1 MSLRNE
7 MRRAF
12 TLVELLVVIALMG
25 MMSTLA
31 IGSYSAITRGMSE
44 RAALDVAKALVDAAV
59 QRSNL
64 DRTKIHVY
72 LFDEVLK
79 TDSDT
84 ARGVGAGVAI
94 AVRPVGRISM
104 IPSEGFYCDEF
115 TDLSQIYGALASEEV
130 SEEEAA
136 EDAADDEVS
145 AMRLYNMSNS
155 GSSGYTT
162 VQEGVVPYEI
172 NDYDLE
178 DTTDADGNPP
188 EMRQWRVYGFKRTK
202 KGNNA
207 NFKVGDQYGQEFA
220 VMRLP
225 VGYFFGSSV
234 SMSGTSDLGQH
245 FVDCIEID
253 PTDRKTPSV
262 NIYVR
267 RPNGS
272 FESIGNVNQVKDGE

>member
-1 MSLRNE
+1 

-31 IGSYSAITRGMSE
+31 IGSYSAITRGMNE
-44 RAALDVAKALVDAAV
+44 RAALDVAKSLVDAAV

-79 TDSDT
+79 TESDM

-94 AVRPVGRISM
+94 AVRPIGRISM

-115 TDLSQIYGALASEEV
+115 TDISQIYGALASEEV

-145 AMRLYNMSNS
+145 AIRLYNMSNP

-162 VQEGVVPYEI
+162 VQEGVAPYEI

-178 DTTDADGNPP
+178 DTADADGNQP
-188 EMRQWRVYGFKRTK
+188 EMRQWTVYGFKRTK

-234 SMSGTSDLGQH
+234 SMSSTSDLGQH

-253 PTDRKTPSV
+253 PTDRQTPSV